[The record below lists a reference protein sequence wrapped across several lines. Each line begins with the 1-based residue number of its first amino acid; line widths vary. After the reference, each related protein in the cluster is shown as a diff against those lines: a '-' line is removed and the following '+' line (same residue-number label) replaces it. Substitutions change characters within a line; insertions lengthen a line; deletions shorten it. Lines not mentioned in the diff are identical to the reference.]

1 VSKIREEHVMRNH
14 NSLLAGAA
22 ALVLL
27 LGAASA
33 AAQPGQTNVDERARA
48 EAERRAGE
56 LAKERAEAERFAAER
71 GREAER
77 LAEERERD
85 GERLATES
93 ELESELREARE
104 EMQEAAREVARLSS
118 ELAAPFV
125 DGIARG
131 YRFAGQRAMLGIGIE
146 DTERG
151 VRVASVSPNGPAA
164 EAGLEIGDTIT
175 AIDGAE
181 LADARVAGGGRQSP
195 SEVFLRQMTNVDAG
209 DGVELRVLSE
219 NGKER
224 DVTVT
229 VREISPRIFGDV
241 PKGPQRGYS
250 YSYRGPGSWLFRSN
264 PWSELQLI
272 TLTPALGKYFG
283 TDKGLLIVRGP
294 ESGVLGLRDGD
305 VILDIG
311 GREPTTPE
319 HAMRILGSF
328 EAGEPLKITIMREQ
342 RRQTLD
348 VQIPAASTG

>member
-1 VSKIREEHVMRNH
+1 MRNQ
-14 NSLLAGAA
+14 NTFVAGVAA
-22 ALVLL
+22 LL
-27 LGAASA
+27 LGLAASSA
-33 AAQPGQTNVDERARA
+33 AAQPGQTSVDERARV

-56 LAKERAEAERFAAER
+56 LSKERAEAERLAAGRERESERLAAER
-71 GREAER
+71 
-77 LAEERERD
+77 EREGARRAAD
-85 GERLATES
+85 AASRNGD
-93 ELESELREARE
+93 LESELRDARE
-104 EMQEAAREVARLSS
+104 ELQEAAREVARLSS

-175 AIDGAE
+175 AIDNAE
-181 LADARVAGGGRQSP
+181 LADTRIGGGGKQSP

-219 NGKER
+219 NGAER

-229 VREISPRIFGDV
+229 VRDTSPWILGDL

-250 YSYRGPGSWLFRSN
+250 YSYRGPRSWLFRSN
-264 PWSELQLI
+264 PWSELQLV

-283 TDKGLLIVRGP
+283 TDKGLLIARGP
-294 ESGVLGLRDGD
+294 EGGVLGLRDGD

-311 GREPTTPE
+311 GREPTTAE

-348 VQIPAASTG
+348 VQIPAEGNG